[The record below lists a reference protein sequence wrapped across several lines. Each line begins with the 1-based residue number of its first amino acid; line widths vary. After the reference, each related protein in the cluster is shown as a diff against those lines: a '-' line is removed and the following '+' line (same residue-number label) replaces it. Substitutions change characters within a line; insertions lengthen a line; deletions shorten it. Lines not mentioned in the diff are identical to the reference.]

1 MVYTLYQGKEGPW
14 MFVQTAP
21 KNKDGRVLMYF
32 AEAYR
37 ENGKA
42 RQRTIERIGYVD
54 EFTHLHADPIA
65 HFKEVARQRTGRSS
79 NACIP

>member
-1 MVYTLYQGKEGPW
+1 

-37 ENGKA
+37 ENGKP
-42 RQRTIERIGYVD
+42 RQRKVG
-54 EFTHLHADPIA
+54 
-65 HFKEVARQRTGRSS
+65 
-79 NACIP
+79 